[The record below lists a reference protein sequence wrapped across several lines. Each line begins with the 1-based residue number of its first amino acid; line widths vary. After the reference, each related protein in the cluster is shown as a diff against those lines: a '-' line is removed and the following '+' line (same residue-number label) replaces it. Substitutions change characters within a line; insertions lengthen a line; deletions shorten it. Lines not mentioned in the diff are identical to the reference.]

1 MKNISL
7 YPYKTLF
14 QWKAILDKHMWG
26 EEWLE
31 TGVKEW
37 MSIINVGIVFM

>member
-7 YPYKTLF
+7 YPYTTLF

-31 TGVKEW
+31 IGVKE
-37 MSIINVGIVFM
+37 